1 MYQRGLERNIAVG
14 RDENATN
21 HSQDFFPCA
30 QYNEWFEIRHPLIHK
45 GSGGKCF
52 LYMTSKVL

>member
-1 MYQRGLERNIAVG
+1 MFVVINYVIILANNKCFGLVDMCQRGLERNITVG

-30 QYNEWFEIRHPLIHK
+30 QYNEQF
-45 GSGGKCF
+45 
-52 LYMTSKVL
+52 